1 MNEIDEEDF
10 KKRFPNLYREI
21 IKKKMS
27 LRIDSIRTKEEEEN
41 FEEERKHE
49 TYMPTAIDYL
59 RRCENDKE
67 GEEVISYLEK
77 MKEISHEYAEELR
90 KQLREKGIRSFGS
103 KKENGYYLR
112 EWGEY

>member
-1 MNEIDEEDF
+1 LNEIDEEEF
-10 KKRFPNLYREI
+10 KKYFPNLYREM

-27 LRIDSIRTKEEEEN
+27 LRIDSIRTEEEN
-41 FEEERKHE
+41 FKEIEKHE

-77 MKEISHEYAEELR
+77 KGEISSEYAEKLR
-90 KQLREKGIRSFGS
+90 TQLHEKGIRSFGS
-103 KKENGYYLR
+103 KKEDGYYLKK
-112 EWGEY
+112 WGEY